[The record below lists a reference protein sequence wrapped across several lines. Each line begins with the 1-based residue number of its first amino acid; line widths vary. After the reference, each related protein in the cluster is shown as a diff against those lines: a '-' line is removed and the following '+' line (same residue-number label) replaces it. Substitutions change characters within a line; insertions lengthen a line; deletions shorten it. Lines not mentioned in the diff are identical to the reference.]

1 MPGSPRT
8 TSAPLSQVPPRP
20 PALGCCRLA
29 PQSASANV
37 STWSDTQK
45 VDADNP
51 ARAAGELGSPHHVRR
66 EVREHLEHGHAG
78 LCGDAPPGG
87 GLPVESAAVLVARAF
102 AAYADGAWEMC
113 DRLMA
118 RGWGRRARP
127 SPSSLSTLS
136 RPRFLT
142 GPPTGPGMPSSP
154 GSLSRSVRQAF
165 TSLRIDLAA
174 TGDRGCIALT
184 TELPALADFVTGRRL
199 TVSLVAVMAQRC
211 GLAG

>member
-8 TSAPLSQVPPRP
+8 TSARLSQVPPRP
-20 PALGCCRLA
+20 PAPGCCRLA

-51 ARAAGELGSPHHVRR
+51 ARAAGELGSPRHLRR

-102 AAYADGAWEMC
+102 AAYADGAREMC

-118 RGWGRRARP
+118 RGWGAWGEAFTEFVEYVVPPAFSYRPADRAWDA
-127 SPSSLSTLS
+127 
-136 RPRFLT
+136 FLARLAVT
-142 GPPTGPGMPSSP
+142 VSSP
-154 GSLSRSVRQAF
+154 GLHEPAHRPGRHRRSGMHCAHHGAPRSR
-165 TSLRIDLAA
+165 
-174 TGDRGCIALT
+174 
-184 TELPALADFVTGRRL
+184 
-199 TVSLVAVMAQRC
+199 
-211 GLAG
+211 